1 MNKRAYSSTAS
12 EGAVTDASLLD
23 SSLFESPKVPKQ
35 GKKSNKKK
43 KTDKETAGQKS
54 MTEFITTKENE
65 TKQNK
70 TESPSIEK
78 RLDEI
83 SAKLSNVLTRSDTDI
98 IKNIIKESLEGLK
111 EQLLGSVVKQIEIL
125 ESNMFDQAKELAS
138 LKQQLSAKDQEIN
151 ILKQSDH
158 SKNQTYEAG
167 INDLEQYGRR
177 NSIRISALSFDS
189 ENQTSIQVAEHTAKM
204 MSHHLNVR
212 LEYKDIDIAHRL
224 GKYIPNKNRAVIV
237 KFVRRQTK
245 IDVMKRAKQLKG
257 TGIYIKKT

>member
-1 MNKRAYSSTAS
+1 
-12 EGAVTDASLLD
+12 
-23 SSLFESPKVPKQ
+23 
-35 GKKSNKKK
+35 
-43 KTDKETAGQKS
+43 

-70 TESPSIEK
+70 TESPSVEK

-125 ESNMFDQAKELAS
+125 ESNLFDQAKELDS

-158 SKNQTYEAG
+158 SKNQTYEAV
-167 INDLEQYGRR
+167 
-177 NSIRISALSFDS
+177 SM
-189 ENQTSIQVAEHTAKM
+189 TSSSMAAGKVFEFLA
-204 MSHHLNVR
+204 SHLNQ
-212 LEYKDIDIAHRL
+212 KIKHRFKL
-224 GKYIPNKNRAVIV
+224 LNT
-237 KFVRRQTK
+237 RRK
-245 IDVMKRAKQLKG
+245 
-257 TGIYIKKT
+257 